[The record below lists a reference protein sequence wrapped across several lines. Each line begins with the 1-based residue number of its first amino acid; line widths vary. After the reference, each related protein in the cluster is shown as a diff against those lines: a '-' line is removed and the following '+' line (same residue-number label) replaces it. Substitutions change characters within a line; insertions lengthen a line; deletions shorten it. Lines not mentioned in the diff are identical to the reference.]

1 MKIPYLKKKP
11 ELKSYHNVTW
21 EDNYS
26 WIHQKNILEVL
37 RDKTK
42 LDPEV
47 KNYLDEENSYANYHL
62 KDTENLQKK
71 LFDEIKGRIK
81 LDDESLPY
89 KDHTYEYWSK
99 TTAVGNYSI
108 KLRKKI
114 DTDLVEEIWNG
125 DEEKKKLE
133 TEYFGVGDLEVSN
146 NDKYL
151 GYSLDIKGSEYYT
164 IFIRDIKTNEIITKE
179 ISETSGGI
187 TFSLDDKYVFYSKL
201 DQNHRARKIYRH
213 EIGNFNG
220 QDELIF
226 EEKSE
231 AFTVS
236 IGLSSDEK
244 YYFINTSDHNT
255 SEQYYFGVDEINI
268 KPKLIIKRE
277 KGIIYS
283 VSSWDSKFFNHTN
296 KDAED
301 FKIDVSDSLEKQNW
315 KTFIPPRDEVLI
327 GGCTFLKNWIIRSET
342 SNALDKLFVKN
353 ISSGVE
359 EELIFSNETVYVP
372 GISLI
377 QKDRD
382 TDNVYL
388 GYSSPK
394 TPSRVYSYNL
404 STKTKKLVKE
414 QEIPSGHNPED
425 YIVERVDYKSH
436 DGRLVP
442 LTITRHKKTKIDGSA
457 NLLLYGYGSYG
468 SSMSPNFSS
477 TRLSLINRDIIWAT
491 AHIRGGMEKGMKW
504 WKEGK
509 LINKKNT
516 FEDYIHAAKYLIDN
530 NYSSKGKIIGM
541 GGSAGGLLMGA
552 VVNQAPEL
560 FLGIIMAVP
569 FVDSLTTNLDHSLP
583 LTVGEFDEFGNAKD
597 IKEHFDYIF
606 SYAPYNN
613 IKKMDYPH
621 ILITT
626 SLSANTLAVTPEPH
640 ENTIFLLWS
649 KLNGLNFS
657 TILSLAINVRS
668 SVFINSEKGKQ
679 NEFLIDPLLKPFL
692 GSATFPS
699 NLSIL
704 LASITLNSFSEI
716 FLSISCLS
724 FTSFLFSLAL

>member
-47 KNYLDEENSYANYHL
+47 RNYLDEENSYANYHL

-164 IFIRDIKTNEIITKE
+164 IFIRDIETNEIITKK
-179 ISETSGGI
+179 ITETSGGI

-213 EIGNFNG
+213 EIGNFNSL
-220 QDELIF
+220 DELIF

-255 SEQYYFGVDEINI
+255 SEQYYFGVDEINT

-283 VSSWDSKFFNHTN
+283 VSSWDSKFYNHTN

-359 EELIFSNETVYVP
+359 EELIFSNENVYVP
-372 GISLI
+372 GISLT

-626 SLSANTLAVTPEPH
+626 SLSDNRVLFDEPAKFAAKLR
-640 ENTIFLLWS
+640 EYKTDNNLL
-649 KLNGLNFS
+649 
-657 TILSLAINVRS
+657 
-668 SVFINSEKGKQ
+668 
-679 NEFLIDPLLKPFL
+679 LLKTEMNA
-692 GSATFPS
+692 GHGGKSGRDGA
-699 NLSIL
+699 IE
-704 LASITLNSFSEI
+704 EI
-716 FLSISCLS
+716 AIDYAF
-724 FTSFLFSLAL
+724 ALKVAKKI

>member
-1 MKIPYLKKKP
+1 MKVPYLKKKL
-11 ELKSYHNVTW
+11 ELKTCHNREW

-26 WIHQKNILEVL
+26 WIHQNNILEVL

-47 KNYLDEENSYANYHL
+47 KKYLDDENIYADHHL
-62 KDTENLQKK
+62 KDTKNLQKK

-89 KDHTYEYWSK
+89 KDHTYEYWTK
-99 TTAVGNYSI
+99 TTAIGNYSI

-114 DTDLVEEIWNG
+114 NSDIEEEIWNG
-125 DEEKKKLE
+125 DEEKNNLK

-151 GYSLDIKGSEYYT
+151 GYSLDTKGSEYYS
-164 IFIRDIKTNEIITKE
+164 IFIRDIKTKKIITKE
-179 ISETSGGI
+179 ITETSGGI
-187 TFSLDDKYVFYSKL
+187 TFSLDDKYIFYSKL
-201 DQNHRARKIYRH
+201 DENHRARKIYRH
-213 EIGNFNG
+213 EIGNFND

-255 SEQYYFGVDEINI
+255 SEQYYFNENED
-268 KPKLIIKRE
+268 KPLPKLIMKRE
-277 KGIIYS
+277 RGTIYS
-283 VSSWDSKFFNHTN
+283 VSSWDGRFYNHTN

-301 FKIDVSDSLEKQNW
+301 FKIDVTDNLENQNW
-315 KTFIPPRDEVLI
+315 KAFIAAKDEVLI

-353 ISSGVE
+353 ISTGIE
-359 EELIFSNETVYVP
+359 EELIFSDEKVYVP
-372 GISLI
+372 GISLT
-377 QKDRD
+377 QRNRNTNK
-382 TDNVYL
+382 VYL

-394 TPSRVYSYNL
+394 TPSRVYLYDLLDKS
-404 STKTKKLVKE
+404 KKLVKE
-414 QEIPSGHNPED
+414 QEIPSGHNSD
-425 YIVERVDYKSH
+425 NYIVERIEFKSH

-442 LTITRHKKTKIDGSA
+442 LTITRHKNTKIDGSA

-468 SSMSPNFSS
+468 SSMSPGFSS

-509 LINKKNT
+509 LTNKKNT
-516 FEDYIHAAKYLIDN
+516 FEDYIYAAKYLIDN
-530 NYSSKGKIIGM
+530 KYSSKQKIIGM

-552 VVNQAPEL
+552 VVNQTPEL

-597 IKEHFDYIF
+597 NKEHFDYIF

-626 SLSANTLAVTPEPH
+626 SLSDNRVLFDEPAKFTAKLR
-640 ENTIFLLWS
+640 EYKTDNNLL
-649 KLNGLNFS
+649 
-657 TILSLAINVRS
+657 
-668 SVFINSEKGKQ
+668 
-679 NEFLIDPLLKPFL
+679 LLKTEMNA
-692 GSATFPS
+692 GHGGKSGRDGA
-699 NLSIL
+699 IE
-704 LASITLNSFSEI
+704 EI
-716 FLSISCLS
+716 AIDYAFALKISKKI
-724 FTSFLFSLAL
+724 

>member
-164 IFIRDIKTNEIITKE
+164 IFIRDIETNEIITKK
-179 ISETSGGI
+179 ITETSGGI

-213 EIGNFNG
+213 EIGNFNS

-255 SEQYYFGVDEINI
+255 SEQYYFGVDEINT

-283 VSSWDSKFFNHTN
+283 VSSWDSKFYNHTN

-359 EELIFSNETVYVP
+359 EELIFSNENVYVP
-372 GISLI
+372 GISLT

-626 SLSANTLAVTPEPH
+626 SLSDNRVLFDEPAKFTAKLR
-640 ENTIFLLWS
+640 EYKTDNNLL
-649 KLNGLNFS
+649 
-657 TILSLAINVRS
+657 
-668 SVFINSEKGKQ
+668 
-679 NEFLIDPLLKPFL
+679 LLKTEMNA
-692 GSATFPS
+692 GHGGKSGRDGA
-699 NLSIL
+699 IE
-704 LASITLNSFSEI
+704 EI
-716 FLSISCLS
+716 AIDYAF
-724 FTSFLFSLAL
+724 ALKVAEKI